1 MEHEKDG
8 ERSGRAHGKGPQ
20 PRRSGD
26 LLETS
31 ALSLC
36 IALLGFGLFFPCFWL
51 KFPHVSE
58 NFKSV
63 LWSWYVYSIHLGEGK
78 AISPLYI
85 NTNALRGCT

>member
-1 MEHEKDG
+1 MRRMGRGVVEHMAKALNPGAQGICSKQE
-8 ERSGRAHGKGPQ
+8 
-20 PRRSGD
+20 
-26 LLETS
+26 S

-78 AISPLYI
+78 ATSPLYI